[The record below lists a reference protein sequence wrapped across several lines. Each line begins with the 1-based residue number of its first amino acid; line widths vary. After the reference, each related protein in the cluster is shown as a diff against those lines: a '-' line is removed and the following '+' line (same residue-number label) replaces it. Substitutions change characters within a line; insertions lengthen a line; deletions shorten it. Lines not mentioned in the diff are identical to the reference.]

1 MRDIPTH
8 YPHKDSPSSPWLEG
22 QGPLGSKGEINL
34 YLCFARRGGAL
45 REQEPPLSISLNEQ
59 ASRCLFLIMLQ

>member
-8 YPHKDSPSSPWLEG
+8 SPDKDSPSSSWLEG
-22 QGPLGSKGEINL
+22 QGLLGSKSEINL
-34 YLCFARRGGAL
+34 YLCFARRGGSCFRKA
-45 REQEPPLSISLNEQ
+45 PPLSISLNEQ